1 MVSIRNAIM
10 IPFLFANT
18 IVRGN
23 YQKPQSIFEELI
35 DCKDC
40 AHFSYYSRF
49 LLPPCGCVWFAEMSL
64 LL

>member
-1 MVSIRNAIM
+1 MVSIRNVIM

-18 IVRGN
+18 IARRN
-23 YQKPQSIFEELI
+23 SQKFQSIFEEFI
-35 DCKDC
+35 VRKHG
-40 AHFSYYSRF
+40 AHSSYYSRL